1 MPELPEVEA
10 ARRGIAEQLAGRAVT
25 GFELYRPR
33 LVQAIPGLGL
43 DLLPGRRLLEAG
55 RWGKYLWLVF
65 EPLAA
70 VVHLKLTG
78 QLVARGDAVPG
89 FAAGHPVPPYDAPLP
104 HKSTALRLDFEP
116 GIQLY
121 LTDVRHFARVWLL
134 PADDLMRYVE
144 QLALG
149 PDLLSPDF
157 TFETFRRRLERRR
170 AGRLK
175 PTLLDQSV
183 VAGIGNIYADESLW
197 QARLHP
203 EQVIGELSEDDL
215 ARLYEGIRE
224 TMRLAVPIGGARILH
239 GKAVPPVGEFPF
251 VHGREGQP
259 CPRCGTAI
267 VKFQVNGRGTYLC
280 PRCQPAPLAGLAVR
294 PAQRARQPTTIGE

>member
-10 ARRGIAEQLAGRAVT
+10 ARRGIAEQLAGRTVA
-25 GFELYRPR
+25 GFELYRPK
-33 LVQAIPGLGL
+33 LIQSPSGLSL
-43 DLLPGRRLLEAG
+43 DLLPGRRLLEVG

-70 VVHLKLTG
+70 VFHLKLTG
-78 QLVARGDAVPG
+78 QLVARGEAIPG

-104 HKSTALRLDFEP
+104 HKSTALRLDFAP
-116 GIQLY
+116 GIQLW
-121 LTDVRHFARVWLL
+121 LTDVRHFARLWLMPVEEL
-134 PADDLMRYVE
+134 QPYVE
-144 QLALG
+144 QLKLG
-149 PDLLSPDF
+149 PDLLSPEF
-157 TFETFRRRLERRR
+157 TFETFSERLERRR
-170 AGRLK
+170 SGRLK
-175 PTLLDQSV
+175 PTLLDQSL

-203 EQVIGELSEDDL
+203 EQTVGELDAADL
-215 ARLYEGIRE
+215 VRLYDGIRE

-259 CPRCGTAI
+259 CPRCGTTI

-280 PRCQPAPLAGLAVR
+280 PRCQPGPAPGISEQLAPRAQQ
-294 PAQRARQPTTIGE
+294 PAPVAE

>member
-1 MPELPEVEA
+1 VPELPEVEA
-10 ARRGIAEQLAGRAVT
+10 ARRGIASQLVGRRVT

-33 LVQAIPGLGL
+33 LLQAPPGLGL
-43 DLLPGRRLLEAG
+43 DQLPGQRLLEVG

-78 QLVARGDAVPG
+78 QLVARGDAIPG

-134 PADDLMRYVE
+134 PVDELQWYVTS
-144 QLALG
+144 LGLG
-149 PDLLSPDF
+149 PDLLSAQF
-157 TFETFRRRLERRR
+157 TAETLRQRLERRR
-170 AGRLK
+170 NGRLK
-175 PTLLDQSV
+175 PVLLDQSV

-197 QARLHP
+197 QAQLHP
-203 EQVIGELSEDDL
+203 EQVVGALSEGDL
-215 ARLYEGIRE
+215 LRLYRGIQE
-224 TMRLAVPIGGARILH
+224 TMRLAVPLGGARIVH
-239 GKAVPPVGEFPF
+239 GKAVPPVGDFPF
-251 VHGREGQP
+251 VHGRAGQP
-259 CPRCGTAI
+259 CPRCGTPV
-267 VKFQVNGRGTYLC
+267 VKSAVDGRGTYLC
-280 PRCQPAPLAGLAVR
+280 PQCQPSPVAGLR
-294 PAQRARQPTTIGE
+294 RATRVARAAARE

>member
-25 GFELYRPR
+25 GLELYRPR
-33 LVQAIPGLGL
+33 LIQAAPGLDL
-43 DLLPGRRLLEAG
+43 DLLPGHRLLEVG

-78 QLVARGDAVPG
+78 QLVARGGSIPG

-104 HKSTALRLDFEP
+104 HKSTALRLDFAP

-134 PADDLMRYVE
+134 PVDEVDNYVE
-144 QLALG
+144 SFALG

-157 TFETFRRRLERRR
+157 SFETFCRRLERRQ

-203 EQVIGELSEDDL
+203 EQVVGALSEDDL
-215 ARLYEGIRE
+215 ARLYEGIQQ

-259 CPRCGTAI
+259 CPRCGTTI
-267 VKFQVNGRGTYLC
+267 VKLQVNGRGTYLC
-280 PRCQPAPLAGLAVR
+280 PHCQPAPVGSPLGAGATQRLAA
-294 PAQRARQPTTIGE
+294 GE